1 MKPEIVFLCETRRVV
16 SRMQFDRKTL
26 GYGCCLT
33 VGRFGIRGG
42 LALLWRL
49 EVDVCVRSYSL
60 HHINVV
66 IQKQN
71 ELS

>member
-1 MKPEIVFLCETRRVV
+1 ME
-16 SRMQFDRKTL
+16 FDRKNL

-33 VGRFGIRGG
+33 VGRSGIGGG
-42 LALLWRL
+42 LALLWRS

-66 IQKQN
+66 IQKQK